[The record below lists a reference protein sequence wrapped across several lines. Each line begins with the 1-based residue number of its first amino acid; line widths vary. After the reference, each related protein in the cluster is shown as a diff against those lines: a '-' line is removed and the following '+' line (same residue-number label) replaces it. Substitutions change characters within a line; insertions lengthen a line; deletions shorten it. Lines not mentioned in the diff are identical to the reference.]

1 MQQQQLTGD
10 GHETCLKT
18 HATGKVLQLAR
29 VRMKGGIVQ
38 LHVVVHILRF
48 QIGGLL
54 PCAVFVYHLL
64 CLQQTIAGEQHRA
77 WVRHPGIVLKTTPKG
92 LQVKQGFVHIDERC
106 NKNGKIT
113 IYTALQDL

>member
-38 LHVVVHILRF
+38 LHVVMHLLGF
-48 QIGGLL
+48 QNGGLV

-64 CLQQTIAGEQHRA
+64 CLQQTFAGEQHRA
-77 WVRHPGIVLKTTPKG
+77 RIRHPGIVLKTTRKG
-92 LQVKQGFVHIDERC
+92 LQVKQGFVHIDECC
-106 NKNGKIT
+106 NKKWKII